1 MHILVIQVTINTGI
15 HGCILIN
22 YCTSS
27 LRLRTQVL
35 TSMTVPRVESAQMFV
50 DNVKITIE
58 SGTGGHG
65 NISFRKEKYVPMGG
79 PDGGDGGRGGD
90 VVFVADTGVNTLV
103 DFRYTKHFK
112 AENGENGGGSKCS
125 GKSGKNLVL
134 KVPVGTLIRY
144 GWETDDHNN
153 PTGLVMADMNTENQP
168 RLLAKGGRGGRGNQ
182 HFATPSRQAPKFSE
196 DGRPGKSYQVT
207 LELKLIA
214 DVGIIGFPN
223 AGKSTLLSRVT
234 RANPKIANYQFTTLA
249 PNLGV
254 VRHDGGNDFVLADIP
269 GLIEGASQGVGLG
282 FDFLRHIERT
292 RVLIHVVDAARL
304 EDDLTPVQALE
315 KINAELAA
323 YNPELLNRPQ
333 IIAANKAD
341 LLPDDGYLQELESYA
356 KERGQKVFH
365 ISAATNTGLTE
376 LIRGVSEVLKDSPQL
391 SQFEADYETFFEADK
406 REESITVEKVRE
418 GEYRVE
424 GPGVERML
432 GYTTM
437 EDEKGFAFFQRFLR
451 ERGIIDKLE
460 ALGIQE
466 NDTVK
471 IYSLEFDYW
480 K

>member
-1 MHILVIQVTINTGI
+1 
-15 HGCILIN
+15 
-22 YCTSS
+22 
-27 LRLRTQVL
+27 
-35 TSMTVPRVESAQMFV
+35 MFV

-58 SGTGGHG
+58 SGHGGHG

-90 VVFVADTGVNTLV
+90 VIFVADTGINTLV
-103 DFRYTKHFK
+103 DYRFK
-112 AENGENGGGSKCS
+112 KNYRAEAGANGGGAKCS
-125 GKSGKNLVL
+125 GKSGKDLIL

-144 GWETDDHNN
+144 GWDIDEQNN
-153 PTGLVMADMNTENQP
+153 PTGLVMADMKTPDEP
-168 RLLAKGGRGGRGNQ
+168 RRLAKGGRGGRGNQ

-196 DGRPGKSYQVT
+196 DGKPGKSYRVT

-234 RANPKIANYQFTTLA
+234 RANPKIASYQFTTLA

-254 VRHDGGNDFVLADIP
+254 VRHDFGNDFVLADIP

-304 EDDLTPVQALE
+304 EDDLTPVEALE

-323 YNPELLNRPQ
+323 YNPALLNRPQ
-333 IIAANKAD
+333 IIAANKVD
-341 LLPDDGYLQELESYA
+341 LMPDEEYMRELEAYA
-356 KERGQKVFH
+356 KVRNWPVYR
-365 ISAATNTGLTE
+365 ISAATGQGLTE
-376 LIRGVSEVLKDSPQL
+376 LIRGVSEVLKTAPSIED
-391 SQFEADYETFFEADK
+391 FEADYETFFEAERK
-406 REESITVEKVRE
+406 EEFISVEKVKE
-418 GEYRVE
+418 GVFRVE

-432 GYTTM
+432 GYTNM

-451 ERGIIDKLE
+451 DRGIIDRLE
-460 ALGIQE
+460 ALGIEE
-466 NDTVK
+466 NDTVQ
-471 IYSLEFDYW
+471 IYELQFDYW

>member
-1 MHILVIQVTINTGI
+1 
-15 HGCILIN
+15 
-22 YCTSS
+22 
-27 LRLRTQVL
+27 
-35 TSMTVPRVESAQMFV
+35 MFV

-58 SGTGGHG
+58 SGHGGHG

-90 VVFVADTGVNTLV
+90 VLFVADTGINTLV
-103 DFRYTKHFK
+103 DFRFK
-112 AENGENGGGSKCS
+112 KNYRAEPGANGGGNQRS
-125 GKSGKNLVL
+125 GKSGKDLIL

-144 GWETDDHNN
+144 GWDTDGQNN
-153 PTGLVMADMNTENQP
+153 PTGLVMADMKTAGEP
-168 RLLAKGGRGGRGNQ
+168 RRLAKGGRGGRGNQ

-196 DGRPGKSYQVT
+196 DGKPGKSYQIT

-254 VRHDGGNDFVLADIP
+254 VRHDFGNDFVLADIP

-304 EDDLTPVQALE
+304 EDDLTPVEALE

-323 YNPELLNRPQ
+323 YNPALLDRPQ
-333 IIAANKAD
+333 IIAANKVD
-341 LLPDDGYLQELESYA
+341 LMPDEEYMRELEAYA
-356 KERGQKVFH
+356 KARNWPVYR
-365 ISAATNTGLTE
+365 ISAATGQGLTE
-376 LIRGVSEVLKDSPQL
+376 LIRGVSEVLKTAPSTEA
-391 SQFEADYETFFEADK
+391 FEADYETFFEAERK
-406 REESITVEKVRE
+406 EESISVEKVKE
-418 GEYRVE
+418 GVFRVE

-432 GYTTM
+432 GYTNM

-451 ERGIIDKLE
+451 DRGIIDRLE
-460 ALGIQE
+460 ALGIEE
-466 NDTVK
+466 NDTVQ
-471 IYSLEFDYW
+471 IYELEFDYW